1 VCKRRLHTADLHD
14 VTYKPQELRA
24 QEESDE
30 NAEDSSSSSHTGTS
44 ALQSSIYADIGR
56 DTLSQIQ
63 SIDLN
68 GSYGTK
74 IDTLA
79 RHILWLRQH
88 DPGSKAIIFSQY
100 REFLDVLGNAFQGF
114 GIGFSRMGKPKAID
128 RFKNDAGMEVFLLDA
143 KTDSSG
149 LNLVNA
155 QHVFLA
161 EPLINTAIELQ
172 AIARVHRIGQQRAT
186 TVYMYLI
193 SNTVEQAIY
202 DVSVARRL
210 KHMQKSRAGSRSGK
224 SRSATPM
231 LGEAAIDAA
240 NSLEMQ
246 QAPLS
251 KLLVHGKGGGE
262 VVAENDLWDCLF
274 GNAKQAKVGA
284 SKELQMEV
292 DRHLRA
298 EAADGRLD

>member
-1 VCKRRLHTADLHD
+1 M
-14 VTYKPQELRA
+14 
-24 QEESDE
+24 
-30 NAEDSSSSSHTGTS
+30 
-44 ALQSSIYADIGR
+44 DISR
-56 DTLSQIQ
+56 DTLAQINT
-63 SIDLN
+63 IDLK

-79 RHILWLRQH
+79 RHVLWLRVH
-88 DPGSKAIIFSQY
+88 DAGAKSIVFSQY
-100 REFLDVLGNAFQGF
+100 REFLDVMGTAFKQF
-114 GIGFSRMGKPKAID
+114 GIGFSRMGKAGAID
-128 RFKNDAGMEVFLLDA
+128 RFKQDASVEVFLLDA

-172 AIARVHRIGQQRAT
+172 AIARVHRIGQQRST

-193 SNTVEQAIY
+193 GDTVEEAIY
-202 DVSVARRL
+202 DISVTRRL
-210 KHMQKSRAGSRSGK
+210 AHMQRAGTGSGK

-231 LGEAAIDAA
+231 LVEAAFDAA

-251 KLLVHGKGGGE
+251 KLLVQGSSGGE
-262 VVAENDLWDCLF
+262 MVAQDDLWACLF
-274 GNAKQAKVGA
+274 SKANSTKGKPSDRLQAEVG
-284 SKELQMEV
+284 
-292 DRHLRA
+292 RHLRA
-298 EAADGRLD
+298 EAAVDRMDV